1 MAATYPLEVVQA
13 DRWLRDANNAALTG
27 SQLDDA
33 LAQQPWDP
41 SVKSLVPFPQVLHM
55 MDNNLSWTEQLGD
68 AFLANQDAVMDGV
81 QRLRQ
86 KAQAAGKLQSSSEEV
101 VTTQGSDI
109 VVQPADP
116 ETVYVPVYD
125 PDFAYGDWSYPDYPP
140 DYFPNAFTGVGTGDL
155 GFGWFAIGVNTPLW
169 GWNHWDW
176 SRRHINVD
184 GNRFN
189 NINGHRPPVAS
200 GEWHHDPSHRYG
212 VPYRNAAVSAR
223 FRGAARTPDARRDFR
238 GYPAAESN
246 IPNNNRAITAQTRFS
261 ANRANRNAAAAPQLS
276 HSMSSEPVTTT
287 HSRLPAN
294 VVVVPS
300 QRDREAARASA
311 TRESTSRELSSRAS
325 RQADRTTTQTFRAPR
340 PEPAFESFGRG
351 ADIRPQAQR
360 GRESFQ
366 SIQIQERA
374 NAAAFRQQTAPVPRT
389 APVVRT
395 APLQTAPVRV
405 APVQVAPVQ
414 ATPVQP
420 APVQPAPAAA
430 PAPAPAAG
438 GGGRRR

>member
-13 DRWLRDANNAALTG
+13 DRWLRDPNNAALTG

-41 SVKSLVPFPQVLHM
+41 SVKSLVPFPKILSM

-68 AFLANQDAVMDGV
+68 AFLANQDEVMDGV

-176 SRRHINVD
+176 GRHHIDVD

-189 NINGHRPPVAS
+189 HINGHRPPVAS

-223 FRGAARTPDARRDFR
+223 FRGSARTPDARRDFR
-238 GYPAAESN
+238 GYPSAAGQARVTTDF
-246 IPNNNRAITAQTRFS
+246 NNRSVTAQSRVT
-261 ANRANRNAAAAPQLS
+261 ANRPDRNAVTAPQPS
-276 HSMSSEPVTTT
+276 HSMSSEPVTATR
-287 HSRLPAN
+287 SRLPSN

-300 QRDREAARASA
+300 QRDREAARQSA
-311 TRESTSRELSSRAS
+311 ARGSITRESTSRELSSGIS
-325 RQADRTTTQTFRAPR
+325 RQATRPATQTVRAPA

-366 SIQIQERA
+366 SIQIQQRT
-374 NAAAFRQQTAPVPRT
+374 NAAAFRQQSAPVMRS
-389 APVVRT
+389 APVVR
-395 APLQTAPVRV
+395 A
-405 APVQVAPVQ
+405 APVQVAPVRAAPAQ
-414 ATPVQP
+414 AAP
-420 APVQPAPAAA
+420 AQAAPAA
-430 PAPAPAAG
+430 PAG
-438 GGGRRR
+438 GGGGGGNRGHR